1 MKILNKKYAV
11 MITVLFLLL
20 TILGCSLIN
29 NNRDSRVNYVL
40 EQHLKTLE
48 TYYKVLSHKQKI
60 IADETFKETINNK
73 QLITILKQANI
84 AYKNK
89 DFKSLDTLREK
100 AKNLLTFKYNIL
112 KIKGVLQYHFVFPDN
127 SVFLRMH
134 KPSKFGDNL
143 TRVRLDFDKTNKTR
157 TIVRGFSQGRTAHG
171 FRNVYPILTDND
183 SLHLGAFE
191 VSFSSEYLQDYLTE
205 MNQLHTHFIVN
216 KSIFKSHTWQRDD
229 LVLKYTQS
237 AEDNNHMLTIGPQHS
252 HEKCI
257 IENSLR
263 IDSIKKEL
271 KEKLAIKK
279 AFALF
284 TEFKDVT
291 SVIAFYP
298 IEHSVTKDVVA
309 WLVSYKP
316 NNIIND
322 IEKNA
327 LLTKILVITFVGI
340 ASFFIYFLMTQ
351 RLLLNKTVEEKTKNL
366 QKINKEL
373 EEKENDL
380 EHINENLEEI
390 IQKEINKNKEKDR
403 MLFEQSKMAS
413 MGEMIGNIAHQ
424 WRQPLSAIS
433 TSASSMIMQ
442 NDLDIL
448 QKDEI
453 NKQLELIISQS
464 QYLSTTIDDF
474 RDFIRGDSKK
484 ENIKLSTITDS
495 FLNLVSSSIKKH
507 EINFINKVN
516 QEIKFEALPNELNQC
531 FINLFNNT
539 KDAFKPKAENKI
551 IILDAI
557 LNDNEVIISFQDNAG
572 GIPENIIDKIFE
584 PYFTTKHQSQG
595 TGLGLHMV
603 YKMIVEGMKGS
614 ISVENQNFTFKDRAY
629 KGALFIIK
637 IPLN

>member
-1 MKILNKKYAV
+1 
-11 MITVLFLLL
+11 
-20 TILGCSLIN
+20 
-29 NNRDSRVNYVL
+29 
-40 EQHLKTLE
+40 
-48 TYYKVLSHKQKI
+48 
-60 IADETFKETINNK
+60 
-73 QLITILKQANI
+73 
-84 AYKNK
+84 
-89 DFKSLDTLREK
+89 
-100 AKNLLTFKYNIL
+100 
-112 KIKGVLQYHFVFPDN
+112 
-127 SVFLRMH
+127 
-134 KPSKFGDNL
+134 
-143 TRVRLDFDKTNKTR
+143 
-157 TIVRGFSQGRTAHG
+157 
-171 FRNVYPILTDND
+171 
-183 SLHLGAFE
+183 
-191 VSFSSEYLQDYLTE
+191 
-205 MNQLHTHFIVN
+205 
-216 KSIFKSHTWQRDD
+216 
-229 LVLKYTQS
+229 
-237 AEDNNHMLTIGPQHS
+237 
-252 HEKCI
+252 
-257 IENSLR
+257 
-263 IDSIKKEL
+263 
-271 KEKLAIKK
+271 
-279 AFALF
+279 
-284 TEFKDVT
+284 
-291 SVIAFYP
+291 
-298 IEHSVTKDVVA
+298 
-309 WLVSYKP
+309 
-316 NNIIND
+316 
-322 IEKNA
+322 
-327 LLTKILVITFVGI
+327 
-340 ASFFIYFLMTQ
+340 
-351 RLLLNKTVEEKTKNL
+351 
-366 QKINKEL
+366 
-373 EEKENDL
+373 
-380 EHINENLEEI
+380 
-390 IQKEINKNKEKDR
+390 
-403 MLFEQSKMAS
+403 MAS

>member
-11 MITVLFLLL
+11 VVAVLFLLL
-20 TILGCSLIN
+20 TIVGCSLIN
-29 NNRDSRVNYVL
+29 DNRDSRINYVL

-48 TYYKVLSHKQKI
+48 TYYKVLSHKQKT
-60 IADETFKETINNK
+60 IANETFKETINNK
-73 QLITILKQANI
+73 ELITILKQANI
-84 AYKNK
+84 AYNNK
-89 DFKSLDTLREK
+89 DFESLDILREK
-100 AKNLLTFKYNIL
+100 AKNLLKFKYNIL

-134 KPSKFGDNL
+134 KPAKFGDNL
-143 TRVRLDFDKTNKTR
+143 THVRLDFDKANKTR

-171 FRNVYPILTDND
+171 FRNVYPLLAEND
-183 SLHLGAFE
+183 SLHLGAVE

-237 AEDNNHMLTIGPQHS
+237 SEDNNHMLTIGPQHS

-257 IENSLR
+257 IENAQR
-263 IDSIKKEL
+263 IEPI
-271 KEKLAIKK
+271 KEKIKNQLAMKK

-284 TEFKDVT
+284 TEFEEIT
-291 SVIAFYP
+291 RVIAFYP

-327 LLTKILVITFVGI
+327 LLTKILVVTFLGI

-351 RLLLNKTVEEKTKNL
+351 RLLLNITVEEKTKDL
-366 QKINKEL
+366 QQINKEL
-373 EEKENDL
+373 EERENEL
-380 EHINENLEEI
+380 EHINENLEDI
-390 IQKEINKNKEKDR
+390 IQKEIDKNKEKDR

-448 QKDEI
+448 EKNEL

-464 QYLSTTIDDF
+464 QYLSKTIDDF

-484 ENIKLSTITDS
+484 ENIKLSNIIDS
-495 FLNLVSSSIKKH
+495 FSNLVSSSIKRH
-507 EINFINKVN
+507 EIHFINKIN
-516 QEIKFEALPNELNQC
+516 EEIEFEALPNELNQC
-531 FINLFNNT
+531 FINLFNNA
-539 KDAFKPKAENKI
+539 KDAFNPKDENKI
-551 IILDAI
+551 IILDAT
-557 LNDNEVIISFQDNAG
+557 LNDNEVVISFQDNAG

-614 ISVENQNFTFKDRAY
+614 ISVENYHFTFKEKVY
-629 KGALFIIK
+629 EGALFTIK